1 MGNGVNQTNDLAAT
15 VDVRFG
21 IFTGTR
27 RFNILVSQFNCED
40 PNKPPDSCA
49 QYFTGKT
56 GTCPY
61 WLVCDNLF
69 IYYLSFV
76 TIIWPSA
83 ELTWVIKRHFLF
95 LLILVEEKVNGHWT
109 LGTPS
114 NSEIICGRK
123 VVCRIIFFIEKKAML
138 KIWKKSWVPC
148 RSYLRNST
156 ANPAQF
162 ECKWAG
168 LAVLFSR

>member
-27 RFNILVSQFNCED
+27 RFNILVSQFNCDD
-40 PNKPPDSCA
+40 PNKPPDSCT

-56 GTCPY
+56 GTCLY
-61 WLVCDNLF
+61 LLVCDNLF

-83 ELTWVIKRHFLF
+83 ELT
-95 LLILVEEKVNGHWT
+95 
-109 LGTPS
+109 
-114 NSEIICGRK
+114 
-123 VVCRIIFFIEKKAML
+123 
-138 KIWKKSWVPC
+138 
-148 RSYLRNST
+148 
-156 ANPAQF
+156 
-162 ECKWAG
+162 
-168 LAVLFSR
+168 